1 MHAKEASP
9 ILQILKK
16 NYLLIYKTFGSSI
29 KQKSFASTSID
40 FNKPTDIVP

>member
-1 MHAKEASP
+1 MHAKECH
-9 ILQILKK
+9 QYYRFLKK